1 MHYFSYFYVNQSSVG
16 LLRGSSLS
24 REFTFNGRQDISNW
38 ILDLPVTMYDPG
50 TYHGTYLRW

>member
-38 ILDLPVTMYDPG
+38 ILNLHLYDHG
-50 TYHGTYLRW
+50 IYHGTYLRW